1 MRGWGSKALLWLDRA
16 GRDRPWTCALV
27 LFALAFGVRV
37 AAILLLRTYRNALS
51 PEPILVAKS
60 LVREHLFGNPF
71 GVPTGPTAV
80 VPPGPPFLLS
90 LLYSWFGDT
99 TATKVARQVLS
110 AAACSVEYALLPA
123 LAAAAGLRRAVGI
136 LAGGA
141 GALVPLFFWIETN
154 GSWESSYIAAMLVAM
169 LILSARL
176 WAGVRVSP
184 FVYGAAWGFVFLF
197 APGFLFVFLALLGV
211 WWWRSR
217 NTRAVLTAGALAFAV
232 VLPWIVRN
240 YLQLGSVFWMRDGF
254 GIELQ
259 LSNNPIARPMYY
271 DAQAFLG
278 GNVFRFFGDFFQDRA
293 GEDQKAG
300 MGNHAVDRAEALRL
314 GRIGEV
320 EYFHQRGVLGQQW
333 IRSHPR
339 RFAEL
344 TAARAWYF
352 WFPRFRRLSSTL
364 LAAAV
369 SLGGLVGLALAIR
382 LKRRLAASLFGLVW
396 LVYPLPYY
404 LVLIDPRYRYPIY
417 SQALLLIAFL
427 VVSSFERWAPNHA
440 A

>member
-271 DAQAFLG
+271 DAQAFFPDHPYD
-278 GNVFRFFGDFFQDRA
+278 N
-293 GEDQKAG
+293 
-300 MGNHAVDRAEALRL
+300 RAEALRL